1 MNEADKR
8 LLDTRRVKNFPGKD
22 FDNATHVF
30 FRNEDV
36 VNQNTK
42 ILNKLA
48 GDQIT
53 LSAEIR
59 GYPPGEEPPL
69 KHGKIADTNFERH
82 LVLKI
87 GAKVVMNYNVNIS
100 DGKYQLIILLAF
112 IAPECLKIKG
122 QIICKSIKE

>member
-1 MNEADKR
+1 MGDMNETDKR

-53 LSAEIR
+53 NMV
-59 GYPPGEEPPL
+59 P
-69 KHGKIADTNFERH
+69 
-82 LVLKI
+82 
-87 GAKVVMNYNVNIS
+87 VV
-100 DGKYQLIILLAF
+100 
-112 IAPECLKIKG
+112 
-122 QIICKSIKE
+122 